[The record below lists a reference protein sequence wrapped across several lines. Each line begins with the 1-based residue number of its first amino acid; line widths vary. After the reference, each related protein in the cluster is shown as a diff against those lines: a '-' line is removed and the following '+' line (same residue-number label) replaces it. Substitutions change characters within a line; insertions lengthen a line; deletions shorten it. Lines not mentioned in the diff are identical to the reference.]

1 MISIK
6 QIAATVRQKIWLNVD
21 LFCPKNMIK
30 IDKNIYSKNTLMF
43 YSQSLLDHFAYGV
56 FSQQFVMT
64 PQMTFR

>member
-21 LFCPKNMIK
+21 LFRPKNMIK
-30 IDKNIYSKNTLMF
+30 IDKNIYSKK
-43 YSQSLLDHFAYGV
+43 YSQSLLDHFTYGV